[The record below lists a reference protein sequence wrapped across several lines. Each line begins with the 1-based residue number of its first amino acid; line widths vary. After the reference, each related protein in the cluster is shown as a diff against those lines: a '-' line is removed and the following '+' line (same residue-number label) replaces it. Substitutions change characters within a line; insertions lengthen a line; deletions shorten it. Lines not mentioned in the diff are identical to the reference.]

1 MLPSPWV
8 SPGSSLGKVGTT
20 PITES
25 SDAGLPRLSPL
36 SFECFPAES
45 GGQAEDRLHGFT
57 QSLFWKSVARQL
69 DVEKHLILVN
79 AIASKVV
86 HIQTREVAW

>member
-1 MLPSPWV
+1 M
-8 SPGSSLGKVGTT
+8 

-25 SDAGLPRLSPL
+25 SDAGLPRLFPL

-69 DVEKHLILVN
+69 DVEKHLITC
-79 AIASKVV
+79 KRDC
-86 HIQTREVAW
+86 IQSCAYTNEQLHGKERFPFQGDG